1 MSLDIVAVG
10 HIINET
16 IVFPGKET
24 RSVLGSPPAY
34 SMSVAAR
41 VGARVGVFTR
51 IGSDYPER
59 LLDPLRECGVDLA
72 GVLREGDASTNNQLV
87 YATDGSKTIHYLSR
101 APLLE
106 PEDLPE
112 PYRDAKLIYICPMD
126 WDCTSAAVEDFGR
139 LPGLLATDLGGFG
152 GAHSPPGSEPQMER
166 DPDAVRRII
175 RAMDIVKASD
185 EDCCRLTGNRDLD
198 LEAFARQ
205 WLDWGAKV
213 AVVTLGSAGTLV
225 ITADEKFDVPP
236 LPGEPIDATG
246 GGDSYMG
253 GFLVGYLRTGGDA
266 WEAGLYGAATA
277 LMVIEGTGGV
287 TKDRMP
293 TQPQVEARLAAARS
307 QLNL

>member
-59 LLDPLRECGVDLA
+59 LLDPLRECGVNLA

-87 YATDGSKTIHYLSR
+87 YAADGSKTIHYLSR

-106 PEDLPE
+106 PADLPE
-112 PYRDAKLIYICPMD
+112 PYREAKLIYVCPMD
-126 WDCTSAAVEDFGR
+126 WDCTPEAVEGFGR

-152 GAHSPPGSEPQMER
+152 GAHSPPGSESQMER

-185 EDCCRLTGNRDLD
+185 EDCYRLTGKEDLD
-198 LEAFARQ
+198 LEAFGRQ

-225 ITADEKFDVPP
+225 ITDDEKFDVPP